1 MMVQF
6 KIAIRNLLRYK
17 RRTSLTG
24 LLIIMGVVLVLLFTG
39 LSGSFKQL
47 VIGQITDSMIGH
59 LQIHKKGY
67 VSSIDNLPL
76 TMNLTNKQM
85 EKIESVLSG
94 YQEIEAISYRLKLG
108 GMLSN
113 FEETTNIRLNA
124 VIPEKEILT
133 CPGLSD
139 RMLAEEAEFR
149 MEPGEIIIPKNL
161 ARGLQVQE
169 GSTVVIVANNKD
181 GSVNGMTFKVVG
193 VLDDLMGPGGRDGFM
208 HYEDARSLLRMDQR
222 EVGEIVIRLGDFN
235 DLESVRER
243 LRTEINSLLNQ
254 KGQPTFELHD
264 WAQLSPF
271 STIAD
276 MVDLLVITVKIVLI
290 SIVLISILNVMI
302 MAVYERVSEIGT
314 LMAMGTRP
322 RKILGMFLIEG
333 FLLGLTSTIAGII
346 LSTVILFIMRVQKIQ
361 FSFGRMKNMLLEP
374 TVSIEDILMVAL
386 IVIGI
391 SVLAALQPA
400 IKSSRLEPVDALRHV

>member
-1 MMVQF
+1 MIQF
-6 KIAIRNLLRYK
+6 KIAIRNLIRHK
-17 RRTSLTG
+17 RRTSLTA
-24 LLIIMGVVLVLLFTG
+24 LLIVMGVVLVLLFTG
-39 LSGSFKQL
+39 FSKSFKQL
-47 VIGQITDSMIGH
+47 IIGQITDSMIGH

-76 TMNLTNKQM
+76 TMNLMDKQV
-85 EKIESVLSG
+85 EKIESILTG
-94 YQEIEAISYRLKLG
+94 YPEIEAVSHRIKLG

-124 VIPEKEILT
+124 IFPEKEILT

-139 RMLAEEAEFR
+139 RLLTKGAKFQIQ
-149 MEPGEIIIPKNL
+149 PGEIIIPKNL
-161 ARGLQVQE
+161 ARGMQLKE
-169 GSTVVIVANNKD
+169 ESTVVIVANNKD

-193 VLDDLMGPGGRDGFM
+193 ILDDLMGPGGRDGFM
-208 HYEDARSLLRMDQR
+208 HYEDALDLLRMDNR
-222 EVGEIVIRLGDFN
+222 EVGEIIIKLHDFKT
-235 DLESVRER
+235 LESVQER
-243 LRTEINSLLNQ
+243 LSTEISTLLNQ
-254 KGQPTFELHD
+254 KNQPVYELHD

-322 RKILGMFLIEG
+322 RKILNMFLMEG
-333 FLLGLTSTIAGII
+333 FLLGLVSTIAGII
-346 LSTVILFIMRVQKIQ
+346 LSTGIMFVLRTQQIQ
-361 FSFGRMKNMLLEP
+361 FSFGRMKNLSLEP
-374 TVSIEDILMVAL
+374 TVSIEEILMVAFT
-386 IVIGI
+386 VIGI
-391 SVLAALQPA
+391 SLLAALQ
-400 IKSSRLEPVDALRHV
+400 

>member
-1 MMVQF
+1 MVQF

-17 RRTSLTG
+17 RRTSLTA
-24 LLIIMGVVLVLLFTG
+24 LLIVLGVVLVLVFAG

-47 VIGQITDSMIGH
+47 IIGQITDSMIGH

-76 TMNLTNKQM
+76 TMNLTNEQM
-85 EKIESVLSG
+85 QKIESILAG
-94 YQEIEAISYRLKLG
+94 YPEVEAVSYRIKLG

-124 VIPEKEILT
+124 VFPDKEILA

-139 RMLAEEAEFR
+139 RLLAEGAIFE
-149 MEPGEIIIPKNL
+149 MQPGEIILPNNL
-161 ARGLQVQE
+161 ARGMQIE
-169 GSTVVIVANNKD
+169 EESTVVIIANNKD
-181 GSVNGMTFKVVG
+181 GSVNGMTFRVVG
-193 VLDDLMGPGGRDGFM
+193 ILDDLMGPGGRDGFM
-208 HYEDARSLLRMDQR
+208 HYEDAFALLRMDEP
-222 EVGEIVIRLGDFN
+222 EVGEIVIRLGDLK
-235 DLESVRER
+235 DLASVRDR
-243 LRTEINSLLNQ
+243 LSTGISPLLNQ
-254 KGQPTFELHD
+254 KNQPVYELHD

-322 RKILGMFLIEG
+322 RKILSMFLMEG
-333 FLLGLTSTIAGII
+333 FLLGLVSTIAGTI
-346 LSTVILFIMRVQKIQ
+346 LGTGILAILRALKIQ
-361 FSFGRMKNMLLEP
+361 FSFGRIKNMLLEP
-374 TVSIEDILMVAL
+374 TVSIEDMLMVAF
-386 IVIGI
+386 IVISI
-391 SVLAALQPA
+391 SVLATLQPA